1 MSYSE
6 ALKFAEGARKKII
19 RERAE
24 ENCFGYPQQGI
35 AKMEYYESGFKEL
48 KKRIPDVTEDEIK
61 GFEYD
66 GIYDEY
72 ELSPSEYG
80 NEDLVKI
87 IEKSDMIHNV
97 SKIKCVIA
105 GRKRK
110 FNLGGIK
117 MKFEVLEIVNKNNEK
132 AKKEKED
139 KKLRNRI
146 KRLFNKKQP
155 KRLIFNPNWK

>member
-6 ALKFAEGARKKII
+6 ALKYAEGARKKII
-19 RERAE
+19 REWAE

-48 KKRIPDVTEDEIK
+48 KKQIPDVTEEEIK
-61 GFEYD
+61 GFEYP

-72 ELSPSEYG
+72 EMSPSEYG
-80 NEDLVKI
+80 NEDLVGI
-87 IEKSDMIHNV
+87 IQKEDMVHNV

-110 FNLGGIK
+110 FNLGE
-117 MKFEVLEIVNKNNEK
+117 MWNEIWSSNISKQQQRESEK
-132 AKKEKED
+132 TAREEASEQ
-139 KKLRNRI
+139 N
-146 KRLFNKKQP
+146 
-155 KRLIFNPNWK
+155 

>member
-1 MSYSE
+1 MSFSE
-6 ALKFAEGARKKII
+6 GLKYAEQVERAKEKII
-19 RERAE
+19 REWAE

-87 IEKSDMIHNV
+87 MKKADMIHNV

-110 FNLGGIK
+110 FNLGE
-117 MKFEVLEIVNKNNEK
+117 M
-132 AKKEKED
+132 
-139 KKLRNRI
+139 
-146 KRLFNKKQP
+146 
-155 KRLIFNPNWK
+155 

>member
-6 ALKFAEGARKKII
+6 GLKYAEKSIKKII
-19 RERAE
+19 REWAE
-24 ENCFGYPQQGI
+24 ENCFGYSQQGI

-61 GFEYD
+61 GFEYP

-72 ELSPSEYG
+72 EMSPSEYG

-87 IEKSDMIHNV
+87 IEKTDMVHKV
-97 SKIKCVIA
+97 FDIKCVIV

-110 FNLGGIK
+110 FNLGE
-117 MKFEVLEIVNKNNEK
+117 M
-132 AKKEKED
+132 
-139 KKLRNRI
+139 
-146 KRLFNKKQP
+146 
-155 KRLIFNPNWK
+155 

>member
-1 MSYSE
+1 MSFSE
-6 ALKFAEGARKKII
+6 GLKYAEGAERARKKII
-19 RERAE
+19 REWAE

-61 GFEYD
+61 GFEYE

-87 IEKSDMIHNV
+87 MKKSDMIHNV
-97 SKIKCVIA
+97 SKIKCVIT

-110 FNLGGIK
+110 FNLGE
-117 MKFEVLEIVNKNNEK
+117 M
-132 AKKEKED
+132 
-139 KKLRNRI
+139 
-146 KRLFNKKQP
+146 
-155 KRLIFNPNWK
+155 

>member
-6 ALKFAEGARKKII
+6 ALKFAEGTREKMI
-19 RERAE
+19 REWAE

-61 GFEYD
+61 GFEYP

-80 NEDLVKI
+80 NEDLIKI
-87 IEKSDMIHNV
+87 MEKSDMIHNV

-110 FNLGGIK
+110 FNLGE
-117 MKFEVLEIVNKNNEK
+117 MWNEIWSSNISKQQQRESEK
-132 AKKEKED
+132 TAREEASEQ
-139 KKLRNRI
+139 N
-146 KRLFNKKQP
+146 
-155 KRLIFNPNWK
+155 

>member
-1 MSYSE
+1 MSFSE
-6 ALKFAEGARKKII
+6 GLKYAEGTREKMI
-19 RERAE
+19 REWAE

-35 AKMEYYESGFKEL
+35 AKMEYYDSGFKEL
-48 KKRIPDVTEDEIK
+48 KKKIPDITEDEIK

-87 IEKSDMIHNV
+87 MKKSDMIHNV
-97 SKIKCVIA
+97 SKIKCVIV

-110 FNLGGIK
+110 FSLGG
-117 MKFEVLEIVNKNNEK
+117 M
-132 AKKEKED
+132 
-139 KKLRNRI
+139 
-146 KRLFNKKQP
+146 
-155 KRLIFNPNWK
+155 

>member
-1 MSYSE
+1 MSFSE
-6 ALKFAEGARKKII
+6 GLKYAEGARKKII
-19 RERAE
+19 REWAE

-80 NEDLVKI
+80 NEDLVGI
-87 IEKSDMIHNV
+87 IQKEDMVHNV

-110 FNLGGIK
+110 FNLGEMWNEIWSSNISK
-117 MKFEVLEIVNKNNEK
+117 QQQRESEKTAREEVSEQN
-132 AKKEKED
+132 
-139 KKLRNRI
+139 
-146 KRLFNKKQP
+146 
-155 KRLIFNPNWK
+155 

>member
-6 ALKFAEGARKKII
+6 ALKFAEGTREKMI
-19 RERAE
+19 REWAE

-80 NEDLVKI
+80 NEDLIKI
-87 IEKSDMIHNV
+87 MEKSDMIHNV

-110 FNLGGIK
+110 FNLGEMWNEIWSSNISK
-117 MKFEVLEIVNKNNEK
+117 QQQRESEKTAREEVSEQN
-132 AKKEKED
+132 
-139 KKLRNRI
+139 
-146 KRLFNKKQP
+146 
-155 KRLIFNPNWK
+155 

>member
-1 MSYSE
+1 MSYNE
-6 ALKFAEGARKKII
+6 GLKYAEGAERARKKII
-19 RERAE
+19 REWAE

-87 IEKSDMIHNV
+87 MKKSDMIHNV

-110 FNLGGIK
+110 FNLGEMWNEIWSSNISK
-117 MKFEVLEIVNKNNEK
+117 QQQRESEKTAREEVSEQN
-132 AKKEKED
+132 
-139 KKLRNRI
+139 
-146 KRLFNKKQP
+146 
-155 KRLIFNPNWK
+155 

>member
-1 MSYSE
+1 MSFSE
-6 ALKFAEGARKKII
+6 GLKYAEGARKKII
-19 RERAE
+19 REWAE

-87 IEKSDMIHNV
+87 MKKADMIHNV

-110 FNLGGIK
+110 FNLGE
-117 MKFEVLEIVNKNNEK
+117 MWNEIWSSNISKQQQRESEK
-132 AKKEKED
+132 TAREEASEQ
-139 KKLRNRI
+139 N
-146 KRLFNKKQP
+146 
-155 KRLIFNPNWK
+155 

>member
-6 ALKFAEGARKKII
+6 ALKFAEGTREKMI
-19 RERAE
+19 REWAE

-87 IEKSDMIHNV
+87 MEKSDMIHNV

-110 FNLGGIK
+110 FNLGEMWNEIWSSNISK
-117 MKFEVLEIVNKNNEK
+117 QQQRESEKTAREEVSEQN
-132 AKKEKED
+132 
-139 KKLRNRI
+139 
-146 KRLFNKKQP
+146 
-155 KRLIFNPNWK
+155 

>member
-6 ALKFAEGARKKII
+6 ALKFAEGTREKMI
-19 RERAE
+19 REWAE

-72 ELSPSEYG
+72 EMSPSEYG
-80 NEDLVKI
+80 NEDLVGI
-87 IEKSDMIHNV
+87 IQKEDMVHNV
-97 SKIKCVIA
+97 SKIKCVIT

-110 FNLGGIK
+110 FNLGEMWNEIWSSNISK
-117 MKFEVLEIVNKNNEK
+117 QQQRESEKTAREEVSEQN
-132 AKKEKED
+132 
-139 KKLRNRI
+139 
-146 KRLFNKKQP
+146 
-155 KRLIFNPNWK
+155 

>member
-6 ALKFAEGARKKII
+6 GLKYAEGTREKMI
-19 RERAE
+19 REWAE

-80 NEDLVKI
+80 NEDLIKI
-87 IEKSDMIHNV
+87 MEKSDMIHNV

-110 FNLGGIK
+110 FNLGEMWNEIWSSNISK
-117 MKFEVLEIVNKNNEK
+117 QQQRESEKTAREEVSEQN
-132 AKKEKED
+132 
-139 KKLRNRI
+139 
-146 KRLFNKKQP
+146 
-155 KRLIFNPNWK
+155 

>member
-6 ALKFAEGARKKII
+6 NLKCAEKSRKKII
-19 RERAE
+19 KEWAE

-35 AKMEYYESGFKEL
+35 AKMEYYDSGFKEL
-48 KKRIPDVTEDEIK
+48 KKKIPDVTEDEIK

-87 IEKSDMIHNV
+87 IEKTDMVHKV
-97 SKIKCVIA
+97 FDIKCVIV

-110 FNLGGIK
+110 FNLGE
-117 MKFEVLEIVNKNNEK
+117 M
-132 AKKEKED
+132 
-139 KKLRNRI
+139 
-146 KRLFNKKQP
+146 
-155 KRLIFNPNWK
+155 

>member
-6 ALKFAEGARKKII
+6 ALKFAEGTRKKII
-19 RERAE
+19 REWAE

-48 KKRIPDVTEDEIK
+48 KNRIPDVTEDEIK

-80 NEDLVKI
+80 NEDLIKI
-87 IEKSDMIHNV
+87 MEKSDMIHNV

-110 FNLGGIK
+110 FNLGE
-117 MKFEVLEIVNKNNEK
+117 MWNEIWSSNISKQQQRESEK
-132 AKKEKED
+132 TAREEASEQ
-139 KKLRNRI
+139 N
-146 KRLFNKKQP
+146 
-155 KRLIFNPNWK
+155 

>member
-1 MSYSE
+1 MSFSE
-6 ALKFAEGARKKII
+6 GLKYAEQVERAKEKII
-19 RERAE
+19 REWAK

-35 AKMEYYESGFKEL
+35 AKMEYYESGFKKP

-61 GFEYD
+61 GFEYE

-87 IEKSDMIHNV
+87 MKKSDMIHNV

-110 FNLGGIK
+110 FNLGE
-117 MKFEVLEIVNKNNEK
+117 M
-132 AKKEKED
+132 
-139 KKLRNRI
+139 
-146 KRLFNKKQP
+146 
-155 KRLIFNPNWK
+155 

>member
-1 MSYSE
+1 MIKMSFSE
-6 ALKFAEGARKKII
+6 ALKYAEGARKKII
-19 RERAE
+19 REWAE

-80 NEDLVKI
+80 FPSPFGVLFFFIAYFETLYDKDT
-87 IEKSDMIHNV
+87 EKV
-97 SKIKCVIA
+97 SVSFRSSI
-105 GRKRK
+105 
-110 FNLGGIK
+110 
-117 MKFEVLEIVNKNNEK
+117 
-132 AKKEKED
+132 
-139 KKLRNRI
+139 
-146 KRLFNKKQP
+146 LFY
-155 KRLIFNPNWK
+155 

>member
-6 ALKFAEGARKKII
+6 ALKFAQGARKKII
-19 RERAE
+19 REWAE

-80 NEDLVKI
+80 NEDLIKI
-87 IEKSDMIHNV
+87 MEKSDMIHNV

-110 FNLGGIK
+110 FNLGE
-117 MKFEVLEIVNKNNEK
+117 M
-132 AKKEKED
+132 
-139 KKLRNRI
+139 
-146 KRLFNKKQP
+146 
-155 KRLIFNPNWK
+155 